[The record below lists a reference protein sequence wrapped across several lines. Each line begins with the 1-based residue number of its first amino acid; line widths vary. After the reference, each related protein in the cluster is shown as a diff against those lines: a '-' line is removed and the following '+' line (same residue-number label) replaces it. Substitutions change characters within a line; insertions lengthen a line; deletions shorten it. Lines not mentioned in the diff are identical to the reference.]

1 MEMCEDRPNLIER
14 LILKLGKPENQARL
28 IQVAWKISLLMMIL
42 GMLVIIKTV
51 SPNFM

>member
-1 MEMCEDRPNLIER
+1 MAMCEDRPNLIER

-42 GMLVIIKTV
+42 GILVIIKIV